1 MQRSR
6 FRLPYLQEMEKSS
19 LRLASRGEPG
29 LLVLSLGAEFTLT
42 QREED
47 ILCVPIKVRSGGLLL
62 ALPYAA
68 LDQQVLLDGIQATD
82 ESILGPNKL
91 LEASLMGEDEEGE
104 ITQLALRCRYYVVD
118 FKDDILEFLRDYD
131 PLSDDLGTMVT
142 FDPDIPYGVPSMAG
156 IIEKVADWAS
166 QANAVER
173 ATFYSAREEPVAPKP
188 SGKPAPKKAA
198 AKRASTAALAE
209 RIDALAAQV
218 QLLAKPTPEP
228 AASIYAMPAEGQAN
242 GLMLATP
249 KMPRLADALAAASPG
264 LDPVH
269 KAASLLPPPPKQRS
283 GVPKPTATPMA
294 APGMRMAEDEPQ
306 DVFDQHPDH
315 VLQALSQQ
323 STALTALVAHLT
335 AGGDG
340 MMDLSASSSSTS
352 TSTRGMMRREKMVSE
367 LAAGTSTFF
376 LQVQQ
381 QIFRKMNPSIPVPKS
396 EEELRMNPPSLLA
409 YLERHGGY
417 RNQRSLGIVLWM
429 LGYALDAGGRGDNH
443 AMKEHLALA
452 VAAVEQC
459 AVDNGDWGLGFLV
472 SLAADP
478 PLQLFQDKHQQ
489 LSMHQ
494 KNFGGLTP
502 APWSTVAVAFLKEM
516 EVLNSKKL
524 DLNKKGKA
532 AQEEEEDSASPRRR
546 PRYPKRPKA
555 KPKGAADA

>member
-1 MQRSR
+1 
-6 FRLPYLQEMEKSS
+6 MEKSS
-19 LRLASRGEPG
+19 LRLAARGEPG
-29 LLVLSLGAEFTLT
+29 LLVLSLTAEFTAS
-42 QREED
+42 QRDED
-47 ILCVPIKVRSGGLLL
+47 ILCVPIKVRHGGLLL

-68 LDQQVLLDGIQATD
+68 LDQQVLLDGIQATE

-91 LEASLMGEDEEGE
+91 LEAVLMGEDEEGE
-104 ITQLALRCRYYVVD
+104 VAQLAPQCRFYVVD

-131 PLSDDLGTMVT
+131 PTTDDLSSMVP
-142 FDPDIPYGVPSMAG
+142 FDPDIPFGVPAMTG
-156 IIEKVADWAS
+156 VVDKVVEWAS

-173 ATFYSAREEPVAPKP
+173 ATFYSAREEPAAPKP
-188 SGKPAPKKAA
+188 SGKPPPKKAA
-198 AKRASTAALAE
+198 AKRASTALLAE
-209 RIDALAAQV
+209 RLDALAAQV
-218 QLLAKPTPEP
+218 QLLSKPTPAP
-228 AASIYAMPAEGQAN
+228 NASIYAMPAGGQSN

-249 KMPRLADALAAASPG
+249 KMPRLSDALAAASPG
-264 LDPVH
+264 QDPVN

-283 GVPKPTATPMA
+283 GVPRPTATPMA
-294 APGMRMAEDEPQ
+294 SPGMRMVEDEPQ
-306 DVFDQHPDH
+306 NIFDQHPDH

-352 TSTRGMMRREKMVSE
+352 TSTRGMMKRDKMISD
-367 LAAGTSTFF
+367 LAGGTSTFF
-376 LQVQQ
+376 LQFQQ
-381 QIFRKMNPSIPVPKS
+381 QIFRKMNPSVPAPKS
-396 EEELRMNPPSLLA
+396 EEDLRMNPPSLLA

-429 LGYALDAGGRGDNH
+429 LGYAVDAGGRGDHH

-452 VAAVEQC
+452 VAAIEQC

-478 PLQLFQDKHQQ
+478 PVQLFQDKHQQ
-489 LSMHQ
+489 VSMHQ

-524 DLNKKGKA
+524 DLNKKGKT
-532 AQEEEEDSASPRRR
+532 AQEEEEDSVSPRRR

-555 KPKGAADA
+555 KAKGAAEA